1 MSDEKNKKSSY
12 VRSDLSDT
20 IEFEGVRMRVSIY
33 RRLPDTKWK
42 VSLSD
47 CRGDGGDAYFNDEF
61 ATEQEAY
68 DFAWDVISQDG
79 YSIFETG
86 SD

>member
-1 MSDEKNKKSSY
+1 MSQANNGNSGY
-12 VRSDLSDT
+12 VWSDLGDT
-20 IEFEGVRMRVSIY
+20 IECDGVRMRVSIY
-33 RRLPDTKWK
+33 RQLPNTKWK

-47 CRGDGGDAYFNDEF
+47 CRGNGGDADFYDEF
-61 ATEQEAY
+61 ETEQEAY

-79 YSIFETG
+79 YSIFETR